1 MWRHAVVR
9 CSSRPFSTL
18 SPSFPSP
25 PHVPWFI
32 DPHETPPT
40 QRAPPQL
47 GTPPPIPPGVPPA
60 LRDLYTQLWQSP
72 YLEPSALLV
81 RDPIARPPGPPLPVA
96 IPKGRRKRGRTY
108 AGEGFLEPGGI
119 WNWILLA
126 QVKEGTEKR
135 GAIAATVRLVRKTLS
150 SVDPPLQLP
159 KKTRT
164 DTHDGWAMVDAGEF
178 AVHVLSAKARERYF
192 GERARW

>member
-1 MWRHAVVR
+1 MWRHGVAR
-9 CSSRPFSTL
+9 CSSRTFSTL
-18 SPSFPSP
+18 DSSLPTS
-25 PHVPWFI
+25 HRVPWFV
-32 DPHETPPT
+32 DPQETLHT
-40 QRAPPQL
+40 QRAPPQ
-47 GTPPPIPPGVPPA
+47 TATSPAIPPGAPPA
-60 LRDLYTQLWQSP
+60 LQNLYTQLRQSP

-81 RDPIARPPGPPLPVA
+81 RDPINRPPGPPLPVT

-150 SVDPPLQLP
+150 STEPPLQLP

-164 DTHDGWAMVDAGEF
+164 DNYDGWAMVDAGEF

-192 GERARW
+192 TEGSRW